1 MTIAKRMNLFID
13 IDGVLLGKSP
23 ETKKPALANYA
34 KELLEYSLH
43 NFDCYWLTTHCKG
56 SSETAIDYLRNYSDE
71 GFLSLA
77 QKIKPTNFKTF
88 KIEALFGD
96 FLWIDDQPTAYEF
109 QYLEEN
115 NLLNRW
121 LQVNTRKN
129 FNELSL
135 IISDLKKSNP
145 FADIQN

>member
-1 MTIAKRMNLFID
+1 MTIIKRKNLFID

-23 ETKKPALANYA
+23 ETKRPALANHA
-34 KELLEYSLH
+34 KEFLEFSLQ

-56 SSETAIDYLRNYSDE
+56 SSETVINYLRSYSDGE
-71 GFLSLA
+71 FLSLA
-77 QKIKPTNFKTF
+77 RKIKPTNFKTF
-88 KIEALFGD
+88 KIEAFFGD
-96 FLWIDDQPTAYEF
+96 FLWIDDQPTASEF
-109 QYLEEN
+109 QDLEEN

-135 IISDLKKSNP
+135 IINDLKD
-145 FADIQN
+145 FTLL